1 MKTPALHTETHAHCK
16 IRIVTDDSPSNPR
29 EDDNLGT
36 MVCWHGR
43 YTLGD
48 EQPSHDAAE
57 HKLKLLRDAGE
68 DAFVDGLEARYEA
81 ITLRLDREN
90 TGPNPIRYGG
100 DAYCRLFEEAAKP
113 ILAERDALLAKH
125 YTILPL
131 YLYDHSGITMSTGR
145 FSCAWDSGKVGFV
158 YCSLKQARSEYA
170 SALAKANT
178 DLGWETVIPWGE
190 GKTATLREAVSEV
203 MTQEVKT
210 YDQFL
215 TGEVYGYTVTHNE
228 TGKEDSCWGFF
239 QNENPDAKDSYVL
252 AQAREAAESLDV
264 DAAKEREERLHWE
277 CRDTVTV
284 G

>member
-1 MKTPALHTETHAHCK
+1 MKTPALHTETHANCRL
-16 IRIVTDDSPSNPR
+16 RIVTDDSPSNPR

-145 FSCAWDSGKVGFV
+145 FSCAWDSGQVGFV
-158 YCSLKQARSEYA
+158 FVSLAQARKNWMLDDA
-170 SALAKANT
+170 
-178 DLGWETVIPWGE
+178 
-190 GKTATLREAVSEV
+190 ATWDTPMPYDHDKSVKPLRERAADLLKAEV
-203 MTQEVKT
+203 ET
-210 YDQFL
+210 YDQYL
-215 TGEVYGYTVTHNE
+215 RGDVYGYTVTHKE
-228 TGKEDSCWGFF
+228 TGEEDSCWGFY
-239 QNENPDAKDSYVL
+239 QAELPDAKDSYVL
-252 AQAREAAESLDV
+252 AQAREAAEALDV